1 MSIMGFEP
9 FRDFD
14 RLTSQLVSGRRV
26 PHGVALDAWRSGDT
40 YQVAL
45 DLPGVDPGASS

>member
-26 PHGVALDAWRSGDT
+26 P
-40 YQVAL
+40 
-45 DLPGVDPGASS
+45 